1 MSLKEEIEMKTIVKK
16 IFALCS
22 AVLLLYETACA
33 PVSNRPESIT
43 SDEIASIIAQF
54 RQEIPQRMQE
64 EHVPGL
70 AIVVV
75 DDQNILW
82 AEGFGFTDWDRRKP
96 VTQETLF
103 SIQSMSKS
111 FTGTAAMFAA
121 QEGMVDLDAP
131 ITTYLP
137 DFHVNSIYEEN
148 PEQKITLRML
158 LSHTAGLAH
167 EAPIGGN
174 HDLPGHT
181 FEEHIASISD
191 TWLSFPVGT
200 RWGYSNLGIDL
211 AGYIL
216 QVRSGMPFTQYMQE
230 KVLDPLGMKNS
241 TLDIR
246 QVLARS
252 DRALGHGPLPFRPPT
267 EFLIIPSG
275 GVRATA
281 NDMARY
287 LQFHINEGALDGTR
301 LLRQDLAETMYQP
314 PNPVAL
320 NAEYA
325 LGIGTA
331 NWQGTRRFQH
341 GGGGFGYNSNM
352 VWYPELKLG
361 AVVLSNRDDASL
373 NMQLVDDVLGSII
386 SANIPLY
393 HLRASPLPSVQPAYG
408 FIQNGPALLTDA
420 ALGELIAGK
429 ALPVDETARQRH
441 QAYTGK
447 YVKTKWGFP
456 YYMIETRESN
466 ERFVAAALDQT
477 LELTEVRPG
486 LFVDQQGSTYDFT
499 AIDSGPNIALVK
511 VGSQRLPIRLAIYT
525 LCGLLF
531 LSTLFFWPGRLI
543 VRRLRR
549 KGDPDTDSPAE
560 PLPNRWLV
568 SVEILTALASLFSLF
583 CLVAIALL
591 PNLIYI
597 PWPRSYADLPWWQS
611 GILIFPFVS
620 LLLAVLIALLAGPI
634 TRSHAWART
643 TRLYYLSVAL
653 ALLAFNVAIIL

>member
-1 MSLKEEIEMKTIVKK
+1 MKTTMKK
-16 IFALCS
+16 IVSLCWAL
-22 AVLLLYETACA
+22 ALFLATACA
-33 PVSNRPESIT
+33 PAPSLSGL
-43 SDEIASIIAQF
+43 IASDDIADVIAKYREEF
-54 RQEIPQRMQE
+54 PQRMQE
-64 EHVPGL
+64 EHVSGL

-75 DDQNILW
+75 DDRNILW
-82 AEGFGFTDWDRRKP
+82 AEGFGYTDWDRRTP

-121 QEGMVDLDAP
+121 QEALVDLDAP

-137 DFHVNSIYEEN
+137 DFHVNSIYQEH
-148 PEQKITLRML
+148 PEKKITLRML
-158 LSHTAGLAH
+158 LSHTAGFEH

-191 TWLSFPVGT
+191 TWLRFPVGT

-216 QVRSGMPFTQYMQE
+216 QLRSGMPFTQYVQE
-230 KVLDPLGMKNS
+230 KVLNPLGMKNS

-252 DRALGHGPLPFRPPT
+252 DRAIGHGPLPFRPPT

-275 GVRATA
+275 GVRTTAT
-281 NDMARY
+281 DMARY

-314 PNPVAL
+314 PNPAAL

-361 AVVLSNRDDASL
+361 AVVLSNLDDASL

-393 HLRASPLPSVQPAYG
+393 HSRASPLPSVQPAYG
-408 FIQNGPALLTDA
+408 FIQNGPALLTDT
-420 ALGELIAGK
+420 ALSDLIAGK
-429 ALPVDETARQRH
+429 ALPADETSRQRY

-456 YYMIETRESN
+456 YYMIQVHESN
-466 ERFVAAALDQT
+466 ERLVAVALDLT
-477 LELTEVRPG
+477 LELTEVKPG
-486 LFVDQQGSTYDFT
+486 IFVDQHGSTYDFT
-499 AIDSGPNIALVK
+499 AVGTGSNIALVRI
-511 VGSQRLPIRLAIYT
+511 GPQRLPIRLAIYT

-531 LSTLFFWPGRLI
+531 LSALFFWLRRLV
-543 VRRLRR
+543 VRSLRR
-549 KGDPDTDSPAE
+549 KGNLDTASLAGA
-560 PLPNRWLV
+560 LPNHWLAWI
-568 SVEILTALASLFSLF
+568 ELLAALASLFSLF
-583 CLVAIALL
+583 CLATVALV

-597 PWPRSYADLPWWQS
+597 PWPRPYAGLLWWQF
-611 GILIFPFVS
+611 GFLIFPLVS

-643 TRLYYLSVAL
+643 TRFYYLSVAL
-653 ALLAFNVAIIL
+653 AVLAFNVAILL

>member
-1 MSLKEEIEMKTIVKK
+1 MKTRLKK

-22 AVLLLYETACA
+22 AVLLLYETACT

-43 SDEIASIIAQF
+43 SDEIAAVIEQY
-54 RQEIPQRMQE
+54 RQEIPQRMQQ

-75 DDQNILW
+75 DDQHVLW
-82 AEGFGFTDWDRRKP
+82 AEGFGFTDWDRQTP
-96 VTQETLF
+96 VTPDTLF

-121 QEGMVDLDAP
+121 QDGLVDLDAP

-174 HDLPGHT
+174 HDLPGRT

-216 QVRSGMPFTQYMQE
+216 QVRSGMPFTHYVQE
-230 KVLDPLGMKNS
+230 KVLDPLGMTSS

-275 GVRATA
+275 GVRTTA

-301 LLRQDLAETMYQP
+301 LLRQDLAETMYAP
-314 PNPVAL
+314 PNPAAL

-341 GGGGFGYNSNM
+341 GGGGFGYSTNM

-361 AVVLSNRDDASL
+361 AAVLSNTEDAIL
-373 NMQLVDDVLGSII
+373 NVQFVDDVLGSII

-393 HLRASPLPSVQPAYG
+393 HSRASPLPSIQPAYG
-408 FIQNGPALLTDA
+408 FIQNGPALLTDT
-420 ALGELIAGK
+420 ALGNLIADK
-429 ALPVDETARQRH
+429 ALPVDETARQRRLT
-441 QAYTGK
+441 YVGK
-447 YVKTKWGFP
+447 YIKTKWGFP
-456 YYMIETRESN
+456 YYMIQVGESH
-466 ERFVAAALDQT
+466 EGFVASALGLT
-477 LELTEVRPG
+477 LELTEVKPG

-499 AIDSGPNIALVK
+499 ATGTGPNFALVR
-511 VGSQRLPIRLAIYT
+511 VEPQRLLMRLAIYI

-531 LSTLFFWPGRLI
+531 LSALYFWPGRL
-543 VRRLRR
+543 VVKRLRR
-549 KGDPDTDSPAE
+549 KGNLDTASVAGA
-560 PLPNRWLV
+560 LPNHWLV
-568 SVEILTALASLFSLF
+568 WIEILATLASLFSLF
-583 CLVAIALL
+583 CLVSISLL

-597 PWPRSYADLPWWQS
+597 PWPRPYADLPWWQF
-611 GILIFPFVS
+611 GILSFPFAGM
-620 LLLAVLIALLAGPI
+620 LLGVLIALLAGPI
-634 TRSHAWART
+634 TRSQAGARGI
-643 TRLYYLSVAL
+643 RLYYLSVAL
-653 ALLAFNVAIIL
+653 ALLAFNVSIIL

>member
-1 MSLKEEIEMKTIVKK
+1 MLKK

-22 AVLLLYETACA
+22 AVLLLYVTACA
-33 PVSNRPESIT
+33 PASSRPESIT
-43 SDEIASIIAQF
+43 TDEIAAVIEQY
-54 RQEIPQRMQE
+54 RQEIPERMQQ

-82 AEGFGFTDWDRRKP
+82 AEGFGFTDWDRRTR
-96 VTQETLF
+96 VTQDTLF

-121 QEGMVDLDAP
+121 QDGLVDLDAP
-131 ITTYLP
+131 ITKYLP
-137 DFHVNSIYEEN
+137 DFHINSIYEEN
-148 PEQKITLRML
+148 PEEKITLRLL
-158 LSHTAGLAH
+158 LSHTAGLVH

-174 HDLPGHT
+174 FDLPGHT

-211 AGYIL
+211 AGYII

-230 KVLDPLGMKNS
+230 KVLDRLGMMSS
-241 TLDIR
+241 TLDID

-252 DRALGHGPLPFRPPT
+252 DRAIGHGPLPFRPPT

-275 GVRATA
+275 GVRTTA

-301 LLRQDLAETMYQP
+301 WLRQDLAETMYEP
-314 PNPVAL
+314 PNPAAL

-361 AVVLSNRDDASL
+361 AVVLSNLDDASL
-373 NMQLVDDVLGSII
+373 NMQLVDEILGSII

-393 HLRASPLPSVQPAYG
+393 HSRASPLPSVQPAYG
-408 FIQNGPALLTDA
+408 FIQNGPALLTDT
-420 ALGELIAGK
+420 ALGDLIVGK
-429 ALPVDETARQRH
+429 VLPVNDTAQQRR

-456 YYMIETRESN
+456 YYMIQVRENN
-466 ERFVAAALDQT
+466 EGLVAIALDQT
-477 LELTEVRPG
+477 LELTEVKPG
-486 LFVDQQGSTYDFT
+486 LFVDQQGNTYDFT
-499 AIDSGPNIALVK
+499 ALGTGPNMDLVNS
-511 VGSQRLPIRLAIYT
+511 GQGAT
-525 LCGLLF
+525 LCGVCD
-531 LSTLFFWPGRLI
+531 G
-543 VRRLRR
+543 
-549 KGDPDTDSPAE
+549 E
-560 PLPNRWLV
+560 PFR
-568 SVEILTALASLFSLF
+568 I
-583 CLVAIALL
+583 LL
-591 PNLIYI
+591 PLQNRCPIVCRHGSRFWQR
-597 PWPRSYADLPWWQS
+597 WPRY
-611 GILIFPFVS
+611 
-620 LLLAVLIALLAGPI
+620 LAC
-634 TRSHAWART
+634 
-643 TRLYYLSVAL
+643 SVW
-653 ALLAFNVAIIL
+653 

>member
-1 MSLKEEIEMKTIVKK
+1 
-16 IFALCS
+16 
-22 AVLLLYETACA
+22 
-33 PVSNRPESIT
+33 
-43 SDEIASIIAQF
+43 
-54 RQEIPQRMQE
+54 
-64 EHVPGL
+64 
-70 AIVVV
+70 
-75 DDQNILW
+75 
-82 AEGFGFTDWDRRKP
+82 
-96 VTQETLF
+96 
-103 SIQSMSKS
+103 
-111 FTGTAAMFAA
+111 
-121 QEGMVDLDAP
+121 
-131 ITTYLP
+131 
-137 DFHVNSIYEEN
+137 
-148 PEQKITLRML
+148 
-158 LSHTAGLAH
+158 
-167 EAPIGGN
+167 
-174 HDLPGHT
+174 
-181 FEEHIASISD
+181 
-191 TWLSFPVGT
+191 
-200 RWGYSNLGIDL
+200 
-211 AGYIL
+211 
-216 QVRSGMPFTQYMQE
+216 
-230 KVLDPLGMKNS
+230 
-241 TLDIR
+241 
-246 QVLARS
+246 
-252 DRALGHGPLPFRPPT
+252 
-267 EFLIIPSG
+267 
-275 GVRATA
+275 
-281 NDMARY
+281 
-287 LQFHINEGALDGTR
+287 
-301 LLRQDLAETMYQP
+301 
-314 PNPVAL
+314 
-320 NAEYA
+320 
-325 LGIGTA
+325 
-331 NWQGTRRFQH
+331 
-341 GGGGFGYNSNM
+341 
-352 VWYPELKLG
+352 
-361 AVVLSNRDDASL
+361 
-373 NMQLVDDVLGSII
+373 
-386 SANIPLY
+386 
-393 HLRASPLPSVQPAYG
+393 VQPAYG

-597 PWPRSYADLPWWQS
+597 PWPRPYADLPWWQS

-653 ALLAFNVAIIL
+653 ALLVFNVAIIL

>member
-1 MSLKEEIEMKTIVKK
+1 MLKK

-22 AVLLLYETACA
+22 AVTLFCVTACT
-33 PVSNRPESIT
+33 PTSNPSKPLT
-43 SDEIASIIAQF
+43 SDAIAGIIEQY
-54 RQEIPQRMQE
+54 RQEIPQRMQD

-75 DDQNILW
+75 DDQNVLW
-82 AEGFGFTDWDRRKP
+82 AEGFGYSDWDRRTP
-96 VTQETLF
+96 VTQDTLF

-111 FTGTAAMFAA
+111 VTGTAAMFAA
-121 QEGMVDLDAP
+121 QEGLVDLDAP

-137 DFHVNSIYEEN
+137 DFHVNSIYEEH
-148 PEQKITLRML
+148 PEEQITLRML

-216 QVRSGMPFTQYMQE
+216 QVRSGMPFTRYVQE
-230 KVLDPLGMKNS
+230 KVLDPMGMMSS
-241 TLDIR
+241 TLDTD

-252 DRALGHGPLPFRPPT
+252 DRAIGHGPLPFRPPT

-275 GVRATA
+275 GVRTTA
-281 NDMARY
+281 SDMARY
-287 LQFHINEGALDGTR
+287 LQFHINEGALDGAR
-301 LLRQDLAETMYQP
+301 LLRQDLAETMYEP
-314 PNPVAL
+314 PNPAAL

-352 VWYPELKLG
+352 IWYPELKLG
-361 AVVLSNRDDASL
+361 AVVLSNAEDVSS

-393 HLRASPLPSVQPAYG
+393 HSRASPLPSVQPAYG
-408 FIQNGPALLTDA
+408 FIQNGPALLTDT
-420 ALGELIAGK
+420 ALGDLIAGK
-429 ALPVDETARQRH
+429 ALPADETARQRR

-456 YYMIETRESN
+456 YYMIQIRESN
-466 ERFVAAALDQT
+466 ERLVATALDLT
-477 LELTEVRPG
+477 LELTEVEPG
-486 LFVDQQGSTYDFT
+486 VFVDQQGSTYDFT
-499 AIDSGPNIALVK
+499 ALGTGPNTALVR
-511 VGSQRLPIRLAIYT
+511 VGPQRLPIRLAIYT
-525 LCGLLF
+525 LCGLVF
-531 LSTLFFWPGRLI
+531 LSALFFWPGRPVI
-543 VRRLRR
+543 RRLRR
-549 KGDPDTDSPAE
+549 KGNLDTASVAG
-560 PLPNRWLV
+560 PLPNRWLAWI
-568 SVEILTALASLFSLF
+568 EILAALASLFSLF

-597 PWPRSYADLPWWQS
+597 PWPRPYAGLLWWQF

-634 TRSHAWART
+634 TTSHPRART

>member
-1 MSLKEEIEMKTIVKK
+1 MLKK
-16 IFALCS
+16 IFALCL
-22 AVLLLYETACA
+22 AVVLLIACT
-33 PVSNRPESIT
+33 PVSNRPESVT
-43 SDEIASIIAQF
+43 SDAIADIIEQY
-54 RQEIPQRMQE
+54 RQEIPQRMQQ

-75 DDQNILW
+75 DDQNVLW
-82 AEGFGFTDWDRRKP
+82 AEGFGFTDWDRQTP
-96 VTQETLF
+96 VTQDTLF

-121 QEGMVDLDAP
+121 QEGLVDLDAP

-137 DFHVNSIYEEN
+137 DFHVNSIYEEH
-148 PEQKITLRML
+148 PEEKITLRML

-181 FEEHIASISD
+181 FEEHIASISN

-216 QVRSGMPFTQYMQE
+216 QVRSGMPFTQYVQE

-252 DRALGHGPLPFRPPT
+252 DRAIGHGPLPFRPPT

-275 GVRATA
+275 GVRTTA

-301 LLRQDLAETMYQP
+301 LLRQDLAETMYEP
-314 PNPVAL
+314 PNPAAL

-361 AVVLSNRDDASL
+361 AVVLSNREDASL

-393 HLRASPLPSVQPAYG
+393 HSRASPLPSVQPAYG
-408 FIQNGPALLTDA
+408 FIQNGPALLTDT
-420 ALGELIAGK
+420 ALSDLIASR
-429 ALPVDETARQRH
+429 ALSADETARQRH
-441 QAYTGK
+441 QEYTGK

-456 YYMIETRESN
+456 YYMIQIQESN
-466 ERFVAAALDQT
+466 ERLVAVALDLT
-477 LELTEVRPG
+477 LELTEVKPG
-486 LFVDQQGSTYDFT
+486 LFVDQQGSTYNFT
-499 AIDSGPNIALVK
+499 ALGSGPNMALVR
-511 VGSQRLPIRLAIYT
+511 VEPQRLPIRLAIYT
-525 LCGLLF
+525 VCGLLF
-531 LSTLFFWPGRLI
+531 LSALFFWPGYLV

-549 KGDPDTDSPAE
+549 KGNPDTASLAGP
-560 PLPNRWLV
+560 PPNRWLA
-568 SVEILTALASLFSLF
+568 SIEILAGLASLFSLF
-583 CLVAIALL
+583 CLTAIALV

-597 PWPRSYADLPWWQS
+597 PWPRPYADLPWWQF

-620 LLLAVLIALLAGPI
+620 LLLASLIALLAGLI
-634 TRSHAWART
+634 TRRHAWART
-643 TRLYYLSVAL
+643 TCLYYLSVAL
-653 ALLAFNVAIIL
+653 ALMAFNVAIIL

>member
-1 MSLKEEIEMKTIVKK
+1 
-16 IFALCS
+16 
-22 AVLLLYETACA
+22 
-33 PVSNRPESIT
+33 
-43 SDEIASIIAQF
+43 
-54 RQEIPQRMQE
+54 
-64 EHVPGL
+64 
-70 AIVVV
+70 
-75 DDQNILW
+75 
-82 AEGFGFTDWDRRKP
+82 
-96 VTQETLF
+96 
-103 SIQSMSKS
+103 MSKS

-121 QEGMVDLDAP
+121 QEGLVDLDAP

-148 PEQKITLRML
+148 PEQRITLRML
-158 LSHTAGLAH
+158 LSHTAGLTH

-191 TWLSFPVGT
+191 TWLMSPVGT
-200 RWGYSNLGIDL
+200 RWAYSNLGIDL

-216 QVRSGMPFTQYMQE
+216 QVRSGMPFTQYVQE

-252 DRALGHGPLPFRPPT
+252 DRAIGHGPLPFRPPT
-267 EFLIIPSG
+267 EFMIIPSG
-275 GVRATA
+275 GVRTTA
-281 NDMARY
+281 NDMAHY

-301 LLRQDLAETMYQP
+301 LLRQNLAETMYQP
-314 PNPVAL
+314 PNPAAL

-361 AVVLSNRDDASL
+361 AAVLSNVDDASL

-393 HLRASPLPSVQPAYG
+393 HSRASPLPSVQPAYE
-408 FIQNGPALLTDA
+408 FVQDGPSMLTDA
-420 ALGELIAGK
+420 ALCDLSAGK
-429 ALPVDETARQRH
+429 ALHGNETSQQRY

-456 YYMIETRESN
+456 YYMIQIRESN
-466 ERFVAAALDQT
+466 EGLVAAALDLT
-477 LELTEVRPG
+477 LELTEVKPG
-486 LFVDQQGSTYDFT
+486 LFVDQQGSTYDFM
-499 AIDSGPNIALVK
+499 AIGTGPNNALVK
-511 VGSQRLPIRLAIYT
+511 VGSPRLPIRLAIYT

-531 LSTLFFWPGRLI
+531 LSTLFFWPGRLV

-549 KGDPDTDSPAE
+549 KGNPDNSSLPE
-560 PLPNRWLV
+560 PLAHRWLTWI
-568 SVEILTALASLFSLF
+568 EILAPLASLFSLF

-597 PWPRSYADLPWWQS
+597 PWPRPYAGLLWWQS
-611 GILIFPFVS
+611 GILMFPFVS
-620 LLLAVLIALLAGPI
+620 LLLAILIALLAGPI

-643 TRLYYLSVAL
+643 TTRLYYLSVAL
-653 ALLAFNVAIIL
+653 ALLVFNVAILL